1 MLHRFAPLLLALLPG
16 LAACT
21 EETTVYVVPPPNPV
35 PVEVEIEVYDPVTNG
50 VWENVGVRVVSA
62 WNEWSDCECAS
73 PTVQYLLTDSFGL
86 VYFSPYYLAAAEVG
100 FTEDVNGRAVLGPD
114 PAVDEA
120 VVRLEVYAD
129 GFTPVIVDVPLS
141 WEEPYG
147 FASVP
152 FEAPPGL

>member
-1 MLHRFAPLLLALLPG
+1 MRQLLAPLVAAMLLG

-21 EETTVYVVPPPNPV
+21 ENNTTYVVPPPAPV

-73 PTVQYLLTDSFGL
+73 PTVQYLLSDSFGL

-100 FTEDVNGRAVLGPD
+100 FAEDANGRAVLGAD
-114 PAVDEA
+114 PAVDDA
-120 VVRLEVYAD
+120 VVRLEVWAD
-129 GFTPVIVDVPLS
+129 GFTPVIVDVPLNWS
-141 WEEPYG
+141 APYG
-147 FASVP
+147 FVSVP